1 MARADFEMLLS
12 KMGYVPPR
20 EDRELHAWIRRLVPG
35 SDPAAMSD
43 DELMQMVELRMADEM
58 RSAGADRMAVEVK
71 RRLEAVPPA
80 YHEISAHSFAWMPKT
95 FTRLMAGMSALVIG
109 PNGCGK
115 TALSWALYRESV
127 IQGEWP
133 VVVANAMD
141 ILHSLKGTVY
151 QRGLCPRDA
160 VKERWGRGVRRLLID
175 ELDKI
180 RGTEDDFLLLF
191 ELIDFRYSWRLQ
203 TVAFANGSL
212 EDVRNRI
219 GQSAYARLTSDGA
232 VALTMPK
239 HDFRRRDDD

>member
-1 MARADFEMLLS
+1 MARADFERLLS

-43 DELMQMVELRMADEM
+43 DELMQMVELRMTDEM
-58 RSAGADRMAVEVK
+58 RSAG
-71 RRLEAVPPA
+71 
-80 YHEISAHSFAWMPKT
+80 KT